1 MLSIYDMFI
10 IYFHCYMLY
19 ILSFILDLNNHL
31 ITCLFNFYHIID
43 FELGQFKLLY
53 IFIGSMVV
61 FTMYY
66 GCSTVVYNQDAFA
79 IDIS

>member
-19 ILSFILDLNNHL
+19 ILSFILGL
-31 ITCLFNFYHIID
+31 ITCLFIFLSYHSLCTGLIEVILHLCLID
-43 FELGQFKLLY
+43 
-53 IFIGSMVV
+53 GSL
-61 FTMYY
+61 YY
-66 GCSTVVYNQDAFA
+66 GCSTEQDAFA